1 MESIKKFNALNGK
14 FVTRKELSDLK
25 AAALKEG
32 SNEVSKRVGRILD
45 RYPDIDAFNVN
56 IKNPIKPGS
65 GLGAPRHKGLEKDAL
80 DECGRLKPGFRYLKG
95 GKLKK
100 IEKKEKPAVNKTAKK
115 QQATKAKKQ
124 DPVKIPAKKETKA
137 RAKKTETQVFEKRS
151 IAPEAWIKADS
162 KKTTSLVKKYLK
174 EKYGI
179 IVSVRSEVYSGGSSF
194 NISYNLG
201 TDPNV
206 IEAEMKRLQ
215 YGSFNGMEDIYEY
228 SDESFKGIILDGY
241 RLDSYKYVFVRRELP
256 EAFRMKLAKIFS
268 DKVKF
273 GEIPEFDGTKES
285 FHERFRDRFSSAWNW
300 SDMVY
305 QYLQKDLNFATQDE
319 NEIKNL
325 ELKGS
330 LAEKLYFTY
339 EHNGKEYDTRKPVIH
354 PTKMVKEKCI
364 IKNEIKLIDFG
375 TNSIAVIGHTGEIED
390 SLEDLGGIKNNKIMF
405 EGKIHKG
412 YVFHKKQT
420 GAVSDILIDYSG
432 ESRPGLNGS
441 LQIKKRASGRKNKPG
456 YGKGLGFVNVPVSE
470 ILEPVSRIIPAE
482 IIQAVPEE
490 YKPVIPEKIIPI
502 KPAGIAN
509 EKAKSVPEASAFR
522 TKNPL
527 VKSMAERSGSGEFFE
542 FTGSLG
548 SFIGR
553 LEKKPKE
560 SVVIT
565 LDAPQGAGKTR
576 LFFQIMNLCAS
587 HGMKVLYLSFEEHP
601 DSELFTSKR
610 DQYIDPENHDR
621 IDTIAELPNGYA
633 DFKSLVPE
641 YDAIFTDSFG
651 KKETKCGGKFDLDN
665 DQRKAFDGK
674 VFFDIYQRTQDNKM
688 RGGSLAQF
696 DADAV
701 MKIEKDPTGN
711 YENNIAYFD
720 KHRYHTQPLNLLR
733 YNIFSQEMEGGAA
746 AGNAEITEII

>member
-1 MESIKKFNALNGK
+1 MESIKKFNALDGK
-14 FVTRKELSDLK
+14 RVTRKELSELK

-32 SNEVSKRVGRILD
+32 SNDVSKRIGRILD
-45 RYPDIDAFNVN
+45 RYPDIDAFNVS
-56 IKNPIKPGS
+56 IKNPIRQVL
-65 GLGAPRHKGLEKDAL
+65 GLGTPRHKGIIKDAL
-80 DECGRLKPGFRYLKG
+80 DDSGRLKPGFRYLKG
-95 GKLKK
+95 GKIERIDK
-100 IEKKEKPAVNKTAKK
+100 IAKHVPK
-115 QQATKAKKQ
+115 VALRKRRKNRRSIA
-124 DPVKIPAKKETKA
+124 
-137 RAKKTETQVFEKRS
+137 AKKT
-151 IAPEAWIKADS
+151 
-162 KKTTSLVKKYLK
+162 
-174 EKYGI
+174 
-179 IVSVRSEVYSGGSSF
+179 
-194 NISYNLG
+194 
-201 TDPNV
+201 
-206 IEAEMKRLQ
+206 
-215 YGSFNGMEDIYEY
+215 
-228 SDESFKGIILDGY
+228 
-241 RLDSYKYVFVRRELP
+241 
-256 EAFRMKLAKIFS
+256 
-268 DKVKF
+268 
-273 GEIPEFDGTKES
+273 
-285 FHERFRDRFSSAWNW
+285 
-300 SDMVY
+300 
-305 QYLQKDLNFATQDE
+305 
-319 NEIKNL
+319 
-325 ELKGS
+325 
-330 LAEKLYFTY
+330 
-339 EHNGKEYDTRKPVIH
+339 
-354 PTKMVKEKCI
+354 
-364 IKNEIKLIDFG
+364 
-375 TNSIAVIGHTGEIED
+375 
-390 SLEDLGGIKNNKIMF
+390 
-405 EGKIHKG
+405 
-412 YVFHKKQT
+412 
-420 GAVSDILIDYSG
+420 
-432 ESRPGLNGS
+432 
-441 LQIKKRASGRKNKPG
+441 
-456 YGKGLGFVNVPVSE
+456 GLGFPDIPVSE
-470 ILEPVSRIIPAE
+470 IIHPVVDTIPAE
-482 IIQAVPEE
+482 KIHVIQEQIVADIPDRNKRISPVSLVKENA
-490 YKPVIPEKIIPI
+490 KPVIPP
-502 KPAGIAN
+502 P
-509 EKAKSVPEASAFR
+509 SVRS
-522 TKNPL
+522 KNPL

-621 IDTIAELPNGYA
+621 IDTIAELPSGYA

-733 YNIFSQEMEGGAA
+733 YNIFSQEMEGGTA